1 MRNPFPYRR
10 NAPQIV
16 ISLVLLLLILSFMFF
31 APQTFLHSRIYI
43 AYLSTIPFVGLIAI
57 AMTFVIVTGEIDLS
71 FPAVMAAAGFAFS
84 KTYIL
89 TSSPMLGLLCALT
102 IGLMA
107 GLFNALLVVRL
118 HVPAIIATI
127 GTQFFWRGITVLMAG
142 GLAINMPK
150 LRGTPLHHLFV
161 GRFWEWLPA
170 QSLWLLLIGVLSW
183 LIYRGH
189 IWGDNIRFCGDNS
202 AAAKM
207 MGIPVTATR
216 VGVFVLMGLITSL
229 TGAMVCMEM
238 ASWWPTQGEGYM
250 LLSFAAVFI
259 GGTSV
264 YGGTGSIYGSVI
276 GAIII
281 GIIEAGIISCGLSG
295 LWTRMIYGI
304 IIIIAVSLHAIL
316 IKNSQDS

>member
-1 MRNPFPYRR
+1 MKHSFLYRR
-10 NAPQIV
+10 QTPQVV
-16 ISLVLLLLILSFMFF
+16 ISLILCVLILGFMVF

-57 AMTFVIVTGEIDLS
+57 AMTFVIIAGEIDLS
-71 FPAVMAAAGFAFS
+71 FPAVMAAAGFAFA
-84 KTYIL
+84 KTYAFT
-89 TSSPMLGLLCALT
+89 TSPTLGLLSALI
-102 IGLMA
+102 IGIIA
-107 GLFNALLVVRL
+107 GLFNALLVVGL
-118 HVPAIIATI
+118 KVPAIIATI
-127 GTQFFWRGITVLMAG
+127 GTQFFWRGITVLIAG
-142 GLAINMPK
+142 GLAINMPE
-150 LRGTPLHHLFV
+150 LRQTPLHHIFV
-161 GRFWEWLPA
+161 GRFWDWLPA
-170 QSLWLLLIGVLSW
+170 QSLWLLSIAFCSW
-183 LIYRGH
+183 LIYKRH
-189 IWGDNIRFCGDNS
+189 VWGDHIRFCGDNA

-216 VGVFVLMGLITSL
+216 IGVFVFMGIITGL

-304 IIIIAVSLHAIL
+304 IIIISVSIHAIL
-316 IKNSQDS
+316 IKKSQD

>member
-1 MRNPFPYRR
+1 MKNSFFYRR
-10 NAPQIV
+10 QAPQVV
-16 ISLVLLLLILSFMFF
+16 ITLILVLLIVCFMIF
-31 APQTFLHSRIYI
+31 APHTFLHSRIYI

-57 AMTFVIVTGEIDLS
+57 AMTFVIITGEIDLS
-71 FPAVMAAAGFAFS
+71 FPAVMAAAGFAFA
-84 KTYIL
+84 KVYTI
-89 TSSPMLGLLCALT
+89 TSSPSLGLLSAFA
-102 IGLMA
+102 IGLIA

-118 HVPAIIATI
+118 KVPAIIATI
-127 GTQFFWRGITVLMAG
+127 GTQFFWRGITVLIAG
-142 GLAINMPK
+142 GLAINMPE
-150 LRGTPLHHLFV
+150 LRQTPLHHIFV
-161 GRFWEWLPA
+161 GRFFGWLPA
-170 QSLWLLLIGVLSW
+170 QSIWLFIITLVSW
-183 LIYRGH
+183 LTYKRH

-207 MGIPVTATR
+207 MGIPVTTTR
-216 VGVFVLMGLITSL
+216 VGVFVFMGLITSL

-264 YGGTGSIYGSVI
+264 YGGTGSVYGSVI

-304 IIIIAVSLHAIL
+304 IIIVSVSLHAIL
-316 IKNSQDS
+316 IKNSQD